1 MKKMM
6 YAGVALVAIVVIL
19 VMAGIAISNN
29 NATTNNVA
37 PQNGPLLTCEQA
49 VKEEPLNFV
58 NQNGYYVVN
67 PEYEKWVKDYGN
79 CKHGISGLI

>member
-6 YAGVALVAIVVIL
+6 YAGVALVAIIAIL
-19 VMAGIAISNN
+19 VVAGIAISNN
-29 NATTNNVA
+29 NATTNVA
-37 PQNGPLLTCEQA
+37 PQNNLPKLTCEQA
-49 VKEEPLNFV
+49 VKEEPLPYV

-79 CKHGISGLI
+79 CRHGFSGLI